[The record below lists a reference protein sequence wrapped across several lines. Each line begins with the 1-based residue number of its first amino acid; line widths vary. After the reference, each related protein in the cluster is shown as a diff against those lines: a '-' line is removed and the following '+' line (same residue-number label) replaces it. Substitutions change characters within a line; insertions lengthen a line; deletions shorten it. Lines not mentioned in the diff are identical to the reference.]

1 MSRHCAARVV
11 YSATMRGFSAQISC
25 RQPKARSLLLMS
37 ICISC
42 SANIEMEKVLP
53 AVQLI
58 GMRGCFLS
66 PLAVPVVRITISIL
80 LLRTE
85 RLSPL
90 FVPMTFVRRALPFS
104 SFTGLRFCRQDFIL
118 FFLPSF
124 YCSLLPISHSR
135 HLDALHEDTRRE
147 KKATTTAVAR
157 LFQYEKRSGRHTTSG
172 GGLRAL
178 IGYSRHPFY
187 TIYCVSPS
195 LQLHPTARYPILSKE
210 EETAD

>member
-1 MSRHCAARVV
+1 MKDDRIITSRCCRRSSRQPETMSRHCAARVV

-135 HLDALHEDTRRE
+135 HLDALHEDTRR
-147 KKATTTAVAR
+147 KKSDDGSS
-157 LFQYEKRSGRHTTSG
+157 RSSFSIRKK
-172 GGLRAL
+172 
-178 IGYSRHPFY
+178 IG
-187 TIYCVSPS
+187 
-195 LQLHPTARYPILSKE
+195 
-210 EETAD
+210 